1 MGFKAYAK
9 AIFRLG
15 CLGFGGPAAVLS
27 MIEEEFSRKR
37 GWISVDRFSHLLTVC
52 KLFPGPA
59 ATQMVIALGRIH
71 HGVWGA
77 LTGGLIFILPAFS
90 IVLALSAWYQQSAEV
105 LSRAG
110 LFWPGVQTG
119 AIAAILG
126 SVIQLARPYRKDIR
140 AWIFGSVS
148 AAVVAWRPQLEPLLI
163 LSFGLISYGGYRF
176 SRSPMA
182 MSLVLSISGLV
193 DEAVRSKLLQIFW
206 VCFKAGAFVFGTGLA
221 VVPVL
226 EADFVGRMGWL
237 THAQFMDGLAVGQIT
252 PGPVTITA
260 TFLGYQVL
268 GLPGAMVA
276 TLGVFLAAF
285 INGTFTIPRIWG
297 HLGSQGAE
305 GAASFIAGAVPAVVG
320 GVLGMALRLSLQTWR
335 SSAAHSWAIFLVF
348 FVASLAILWRKLPA
362 GVVILGAGGLAWAL
376 GLGTHFF

>member
-260 TFLGYQVL
+260 TFLGYQ
-268 GLPGAMVA
+268 
-276 TLGVFLAAF
+276 
-285 INGTFTIPRIWG
+285 
-297 HLGSQGAE
+297 
-305 GAASFIAGAVPAVVG
+305 
-320 GVLGMALRLSLQTWR
+320 
-335 SSAAHSWAIFLVF
+335 
-348 FVASLAILWRKLPA
+348 
-362 GVVILGAGGLAWAL
+362 
-376 GLGTHFF
+376 